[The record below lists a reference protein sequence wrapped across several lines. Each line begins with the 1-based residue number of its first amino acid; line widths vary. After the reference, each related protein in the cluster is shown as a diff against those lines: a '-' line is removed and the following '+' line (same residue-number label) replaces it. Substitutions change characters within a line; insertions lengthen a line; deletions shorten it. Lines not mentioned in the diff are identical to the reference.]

1 MNFFLLP
8 TRVALSLE
16 RDSDELCVSPETRAY
31 PVSLFRWS
39 KSPRLFISVVVQRVG
54 TEFWTTLP
62 TGFVLLPR
70 SRSSRALAFDP
81 VVSDAPLQVCNWL
94 PGELAAL
101 GLIPSYCD
109 RKESQDDYRNAEEAR
124 F

>member
-1 MNFFLLP
+1 MRLGVSRRRRTVLIYFSTDLLP

-31 PVSLFRWS
+31 PVLSS
-39 KSPRLFISVVVQRVG
+39 GGQVSTPFIGSGAACRYGV
-54 TEFWTTLP
+54 WTTPP

-81 VVSDAPLQVCNWL
+81 VVSDAP
-94 PGELAAL
+94 
-101 GLIPSYCD
+101 
-109 RKESQDDYRNAEEAR
+109 
-124 F
+124 